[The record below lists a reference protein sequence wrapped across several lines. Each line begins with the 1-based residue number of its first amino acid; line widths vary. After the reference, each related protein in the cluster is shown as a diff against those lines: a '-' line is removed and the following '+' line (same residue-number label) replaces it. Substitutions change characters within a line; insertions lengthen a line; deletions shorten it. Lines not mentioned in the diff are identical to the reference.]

1 MDEIE
6 IAQIHQNLNTH
17 FHSFLKT
24 ILLTVL
30 LQPIG
35 ITMFVSAQ
43 DYFQQEVNH
52 TIHVKLNDQTQQLN
66 AYQSVEYINNS
77 SDTLTFIY
85 FHLWPNAYANNQ
97 TALAKQLL
105 RLNGKQKLFNQAN
118 LRGSIDSLNFQ
129 SSGKDLHWQLLTNA
143 IDICI
148 VFLSAPLLPGDSV
161 VITTPFR
168 VKIPKGISSR
178 LGYIGESYQISQ
190 WFPKPAVYDRAGWH
204 PMPYLDQGE
213 FYSEFGQFDV
223 YITLPE
229 NYIVGASGELMD
241 EAEIKFL
248 DQLASDSSWQGVRY
262 KSQSFPPSAEKLKT
276 LHYQGTHI
284 HDFAWFADKRFN
296 VTKSTVQLPSSG
308 REVTILGLFTNQ
320 QSNHWKS
327 ANEFASRAI
336 MHLSKWVGD
345 YPYNTFT
352 VVQSALTAGAG
363 MEYPGLAV
371 VGHVVDAYALDEV
384 IAHEAAHNWF
394 YSAIASNER
403 RYPFMDESISSAY
416 DSRYMDI
423 YYPDKKL
430 WEVYFTNPKLARFF
444 NIDHLPM
451 QRMSELSWLK
461 AARNNLEQP
470 INLKATDYSDENYGT
485 MLYNKGALGFNYLRA
500 WLGDSLFDASM
511 QQYYHQWK
519 FKHPQPD
526 DLREVF
532 EKNTTKNLNW
542 FFDDFIGTT
551 KRLDYKL
558 LRLKDNQLLI
568 KNKGM
573 LESPLHL
580 AGMIGDS
587 MIYEKWVD
595 GFSGKRLISLPDSTI
610 TEVILD
616 PWHRSS
622 EIFRLN
628 NNIRSTGIF
637 PKADPFKTQFYFTLE
652 DPAKR
657 TLMYLPV
664 INWNREN
671 GFMLGLALHNGFILP
686 KPIEYFVMPFYS
698 FKNKDIAGFGKI
710 SLRFIPFESFIRMGI
725 VSLDGARFGAIGN
738 QNYHKAKLA
747 VNLHFRNGN
756 FNNPYNHQAFGNYI
770 VASDLDMIRNREK
783 AKMRSFG
790 QLGYKLEKTSLI
802 NPLSLESTFEFG
814 SAFQKVL
821 FDLKYRYS
829 YYGKNSGL
837 NMRLFAGKVLKNNTG
852 ISLYNIAAGGRSGR
866 EQYLYEGTFPDRFS
880 DFPNTFWSR
889 QMTLTEGGLVTYV
902 NDSLGYSDW
911 AVSFSFD
918 SNLPILEGK
927 LPIKPFLNLILNEQG
942 SVSDKRPVFMVEAGL
957 KAGFWDLFEVYF
969 PFFISEIL
977 KSDKGVFKDRI
988 RFVLS
993 IDAIRKL

>member
-1 MDEIE
+1 M
-6 IAQIHQNLNTH
+6 NTH
-17 FHSFLKT
+17 FHSFSK
-24 ILLTVL
+24 VL
-30 LQPIG
+30 LLIIFLQLPG
-35 ITMFVSAQ
+35 ITKFVSAQ
-43 DYFQQEVNH
+43 EYFQQEVNY
-52 TIHVKLNDQTQQLN
+52 TIHVTLNDRSQQLN
-66 AYQSVEYINNS
+66 AFQSVEYINNS
-77 SDTLTFIY
+77 ADTLPFIY

-105 RLNGKQKLFNQAN
+105 RLRGKQKLFKQAGLSGN
-118 LRGSIDSLNFQ
+118 IDSLNFQ
-129 SSGKDLHWQLLTNA
+129 TSGKKLHWQLLTDT
-143 IDICI
+143 IDICK
-148 VFLSAPLLPGDSV
+148 VFLAEPLRPGDSV
-161 VITTPFR
+161 IITTPFR

-190 WFPKPAVYDRAGWH
+190 WFPKPAVYDNLGWH

-213 FYSEFGQFDV
+213 FYSEFGKFDV
-223 YITLPE
+223 HITLPE

-241 EAEIKFL
+241 ASEISFL
-248 DQLASDSSWQGVRY
+248 DQLASDSSWHGVRY
-262 KSQSFPPSAEKLKT
+262 KSQSFPPSSEKLKT
-276 LHYQGTHI
+276 LHYRGNQI

-296 VTKSTVQLPSSG
+296 ITKSIIQLKASG

-327 ANEFASRAI
+327 ANKFASRAI
-336 MHLSKWVGD
+336 LHLSEWIGD

-371 VGHVVDAYALDEV
+371 IGQVEDAYSLDEV
-384 IAHEAAHNWF
+384 ISHEAAHNWF

-403 RYPFMDESISSAY
+403 MYPFMDESISSAY
-416 DSRYMDI
+416 ELRYMDI

-444 NIDHLPM
+444 NVDRMPL

-485 MLYNKGALGFNYLRA
+485 MVYNKGALGFNYLRA
-500 WLGDSLFDASM
+500 WLGDSLFDATM
-511 QQYYHQWK
+511 QQYYNQWK

-526 DLREVF
+526 DLRDIF
-532 EKNTTKNLNW
+532 EQSTTKDLNW
-542 FFDDFIGTT
+542 FFEDFLGTT

-558 LRLKDNQLLI
+558 LRLKDNQLLV
-568 KNKGM
+568 KNKGK

-580 AGMIGDS
+580 AGMMRDS
-587 MIYEKWVD
+587 LIFEQWVE
-595 GFSGKRLISLPDSTI
+595 GFSGNRWISLPDSI
-610 TEVILD
+610 VTEVILD
-616 PWHRSS
+616 PMHRTS

-637 PKADPFKTQFYFTLE
+637 PKADPIKTQFYFTLE

-686 KPIEYFVMPFYS
+686 KTVEYFLMPFFS
-698 FKNKDIAGFGKI
+698 FKNKDIAGYGKV
-710 SLRFIPFESFIRMGI
+710 SLRFIPFESFIRIGI
-725 VSLDGARFGAIGN
+725 VSLDGARFAAIGN
-738 QNYHKAKLA
+738 QNYHKAKLGL
-747 VNLHFRNGN
+747 NLYFRNGN
-756 FNNPYNHQAFGNYI
+756 FNSPFNQQAFGNYI
-770 VASDLDMIRNREK
+770 IASDLDMIRNLEK
-783 AKMRSFG
+783 TKMRSFG
-790 QLGYKLEKTSLI
+790 QLGYRLEKASLI
-802 NPLSLESTFEFG
+802 NPLSLVSTYEFS
-814 SAFQKVL
+814 SAFQKVS
-821 FDLKYRYS
+821 FDLKYRIS

-837 NMRLFAGKVLKNNTG
+837 NMRLFAGKVLKNNSG
-852 ISLYNIAAGGRSGR
+852 ILFYNIAAGGRNGR

-880 DFPNTFWSR
+880 EFPDTFWSR
-889 QMTLTEGGLVTYV
+889 QMTLAEGGLVSYL

-911 AVSFSFD
+911 VVSINFD
-918 SNLPILEGK
+918 SNLPVFEGK
-927 LPIKPFLNLILNEQG
+927 LPVKPFLNLMLNEQG
-942 SVSDKRPVFMVEAGL
+942 SGSDRRPVLMMEAGL
-957 KAGFWDLFEVYF
+957 KAGFWNLFEVYF
-969 PFFISEIL
+969 PFFISENL
-977 KSDKGVFKDRI
+977 KRNNGAFKDRI

-993 IDAIRKL
+993 IDAIQKL